1 MNVFKKAV
9 FAVAVASGVMVS
21 SMGPAWARPSYET
34 CLSMQEQCYAGTFDC
49 ARFRALCSVYGLD

>member
-9 FAVAVASGVMVS
+9 FAAAVAS
-21 SMGPAWARPSYET
+21 ET
-34 CLSMQEQCYAGTFDC
+34 CLSMQEECYAGTFDC